1 MLIREIKAIASYDP
15 VEEPNGYLISSYSQ
29 ASGQQPYTGE
39 RAYTKISSIVGMPTN
54 EVYTNGYIT
63 SIFIMNSSE
72 PIFLLNLTQ
81 FAKGYSTTNVVVHS
95 EHTGKGF
102 AVPTYI
108 AVSKQYRVP
117 LYSFGTHTPAGD
129 RIWQT
134 LAKQFP
140 DRVIGVKT
148 KTWERIPYDQIQD
161 GDVSTRAMLLPTSK
175 TDK

>member
-1 MLIREIKAIASYDP
+1 MLIREIKSIEPYDP
-15 VEEPNGYLISSYSQ
+15 VEEPNGYLIQSYSQ
-29 ASGQQPYTGE
+29 ATGQQPHTGE
-39 RAYTKISSIVGMPTN
+39 RAYTKIRSISGMPTN

-63 SIFIMNSSE
+63 SIFIMKGTE

-108 AVSKQYRVP
+108 AVSKHLGVP

-134 LAKQFP
+134 LAKQYP
-140 DRVIGVKT
+140 DRVKGINVRT
-148 KTWERIPYDQIQD
+148 IELINFADLQD
-161 GDVSTRAMLLPTSK
+161 NDFNTRAVLL

>member
-1 MLIREIKAIASYDP
+1 MLIREIKAVATYDP
-15 VEEPNGYLISSYSQ
+15 TENPNDYLVQSYSR
-29 ASGQQPYTGE
+29 ASSELQPFGE
-39 RAYTKISSIVGMPTN
+39 KAFTKIRSIGGMQTN

-63 SIFIMNSSE
+63 SIFIIKDKL

-81 FAKGYSTTNVVVHS
+81 FSKGFSTTNVVVHS

-102 AVPTYI
+102 AVPTYV

-134 LAKQFP
+134 LAKQYP
-140 DRVIGVKT
+140 DRVKGIHIKT
-148 KTWERIPYDQIQD
+148 GETIDFADIQN
-161 GDVSTRAMLLPTSK
+161 GDFNTRAVLFPQ
-175 TDK
+175 

>member
-1 MLIREIKAIASYDP
+1 MLIREIKAMAPYEPTQDPNEYLVQSYLRAS
-15 VEEPNGYLISSYSQ
+15 SKT
-29 ASGQQPYTGE
+29 QPFGDQ
-39 RAYTKISSIVGMPTN
+39 AYTKIASIPGMQTN
-54 EVYTNGYIT
+54 EVYTNGYVT
-63 SIFIMNSSE
+63 SIFIMENKE
-72 PIFLLNLTQ
+72 PIFLLNLFT
-81 FAKGYSTTNVVVHS
+81 FGEGFSTTNVVVHS
-95 EHTGKGF
+95 DHTGKGF
-102 AVPTYI
+102 AVPTYL
-108 AVSKQYRVP
+108 AVSKHFRVP

>member
-1 MLIREIKAIASYDP
+1 MLIREIKAMAPYEPTQDPNEYLVQSYLRAS
-15 VEEPNGYLISSYSQ
+15 SKT
-29 ASGQQPYTGE
+29 QPFGDQ
-39 RAYTKISSIVGMPTN
+39 AYTKIASIPGMQTN
-54 EVYTNGYIT
+54 EVYTNGYVT
-63 SIFIMNSSE
+63 SIFIMKGAD
-72 PIFLLNLTQ
+72 PVFLLNLTQ
-81 FAKGYSTTNVVVHS
+81 FYKGYSTTNVVVHS
-95 EHTGKGF
+95 DHTGKGF
-102 AVPTYI
+102 AVPTYL
-108 AVSKQYRVP
+108 AVSKHFRVP

>member
-63 SIFIMNSSE
+63 SIFIMKGSE

-134 LAKQFP
+134 LAKQYP
-140 DRVIGVKT
+140 DRVKGIHIKT
-148 KTWERIPYDQIQD
+148 GETIDFADIQN
-161 GDVSTRAMLLPTSK
+161 GDFNTRAVLFPQ
-175 TDK
+175 